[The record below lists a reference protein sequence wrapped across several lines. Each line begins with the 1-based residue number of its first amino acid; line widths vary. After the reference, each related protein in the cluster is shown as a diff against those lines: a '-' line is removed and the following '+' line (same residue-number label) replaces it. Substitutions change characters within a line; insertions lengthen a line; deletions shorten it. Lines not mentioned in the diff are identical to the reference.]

1 MGEVV
6 YNNKTIVMNDL
17 QKRLVRF
24 SSGIYVVVEPLKN
37 NYLLESSIKQ
47 IIKSS
52 TSVGANYS
60 EAQSASS
67 YRDFHNKIR
76 VALKE
81 LQETH
86 YWIAFFQE
94 TNPNLNLKELELENV
109 ELIKI
114 LSTISKKTETK
125 TRTHK

>member
-1 MGEVV
+1 M
-6 YNNKTIVMNDL
+6 
-17 QKRLVRF
+17 
-24 SSGIYVVVEPLKN
+24 
-37 NYLLESSIKQ
+37 LESSIKQ

-76 VALKE
+76 LALKE

-86 YWIAFFQE
+86 HWLAFFQQ
-94 TNPNLNLKELELENV
+94 TNPALMLYELEIENM

-114 LSTISKKTETK
+114 LSTISKKTENNQDK
-125 TRTHK
+125 SK